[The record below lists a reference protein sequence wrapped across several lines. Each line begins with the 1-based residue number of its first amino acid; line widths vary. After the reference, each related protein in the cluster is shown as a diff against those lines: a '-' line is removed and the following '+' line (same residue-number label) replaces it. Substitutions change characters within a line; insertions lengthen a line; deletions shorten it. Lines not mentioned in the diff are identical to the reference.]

1 MHGFSSGSQTQ
12 HRLNSCGARAE
23 LLLGMWDLPGPGIEP
38 VSPALAGGLF
48 TTEPPVKLRAVILN
62 GEVGEGSL
70 GGAIWAKPE
79 GGEKLAMRRSGERVP
94 KYRTHVKKQ
103 KNTNSY

>member
-1 MHGFSSGSQTQ
+1 
-12 HRLNSCGARAE
+12 
-23 LLLGMWDLPGPGIEP
+23 MWDLPGPGIEP

-79 GGEKLAMRRSGERVP
+79 GGEKLAMRRSGERVQNTELMS
-94 KYRTHVKKQ
+94 KSKKTLTAI
-103 KNTNSY
+103 KGIFREEREA